1 MRRNAALSA
10 ILAGGAIAGAIDI
23 IYAIVFSSFR
33 GVPPTRVLQSVASG
47 LLGAGSY
54 RGGAPAAALGLL
66 LHFLIA
72 FIWAALFYLASRRLD
87 ILVRH
92 PVASGVVYGAFIYVA
107 MNFVVLPLSAFPGR
121 FTFVPLVV
129 TTGVLVHMFGI
140 GVPIALATRWA
151 SSRT

>member
-1 MRRNAALSA
+1 MRRNSALSA

-23 IYAIVFSSFR
+23 TYAIVFSGLR
-33 GVPPTRVLQSVASG
+33 GVAPARILQSVASVV
-47 LLGAGSY
+47 LGAASY
-54 RGGAPAAALGLL
+54 RGGTPAAALGLV

-72 FIWAALFYLASRRLD
+72 LIWAAIFYAASRQFD
-87 ILVRH
+87 VLVRH
-92 PVASGVVYGAFIYVA
+92 PIVSGVLYGAFIYAA

-140 GVPIALATRWA
+140 GVPIALATRRA
-151 SSRT
+151 AG